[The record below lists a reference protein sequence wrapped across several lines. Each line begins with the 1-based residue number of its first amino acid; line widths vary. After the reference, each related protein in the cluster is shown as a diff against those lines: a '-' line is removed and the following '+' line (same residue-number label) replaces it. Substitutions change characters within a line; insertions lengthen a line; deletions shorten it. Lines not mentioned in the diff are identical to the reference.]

1 MLVARVPILYRSTMY
16 GVGGQLPSE
25 DQIMV
30 EAWIEAGSAAWS
42 DDEETK
48 IAPAIARSVTAQPG
62 MPGLSSDGDP
72 DALIGRIPDRPER
85 KRSTR
90 KKTK

>member
-1 MLVARVPILYRSTMY
+1 MLKARIPILFRSTLY
-16 GVGGQLPSE
+16 GVGEALPVDDPS
-25 DQIMV
+25 MV
-30 EAWIEAGSAAWS
+30 AAWIEAGSAYWS

-72 DALIGRIPDRPER
+72 EALIGRVPER
-85 KRSTR
+85 TKRSAR

>member
-1 MLVARVPILYRSTMY
+1 MLKARTPILYRSTLY
-16 GVGGQLPSE
+16 GVGDSLPVD
-25 DQIMV
+25 DQSMV
-30 EAWIEAGSAAWS
+30 NAWIEAGSAAWS
-42 DDEETK
+42 DDEEIK

-72 DALIGRIPDRPER
+72 DALIGRVPDKPV
-85 KRSTR
+85 KRSAR

>member
-1 MLVARVPILYRSTMY
+1 MLQACTPILFRSTLY
-16 GVGGQLPSE
+16 GVGDSLPVD
-25 DQIMV
+25 DQSMV
-30 EAWIEAGSAAWS
+30 AAWIEAGSAKWS

-48 IAPAIARSVTAQPG
+48 IAPAIAKSVTAQPG

-72 DALIGRIPDRPER
+72 EALIGRVPER
-85 KRSTR
+85 PKRSTR